1 MPLRHQP
8 SRFGEQQKQDAVD
21 DDERFLEERAGRCG
35 TTARPRAREG
45 ADETDQRFVNAELQ
59 RRADVGAVLLG
70 YRDRTVEQRVPA
82 GGKASAR
89 SRPQNTPN
97 PTGSSQRGLEIEL
110 RETGGSRCAGRRA
123 PGARVR

>member
-45 ADETDQRFVNAELQ
+45 ADETDQRLVNAELQ
-59 RRADVGAVLLG
+59 RRPDLGAVLLG
-70 YRDRTVEQRVPA
+70 YRDRTVEQRAPA
-82 GGKASAR
+82 GGEGVRA
-89 SRPQNTPN
+89 QQTPEHTE
-97 PTGSSQRGLEIEL
+97 PHGVVQRGLEIEFG
-110 RETGGSRCAGRRA
+110 EPPGVGA
-123 PGARVR
+123 PGVEHPERRVR